1 MIENVIAAA
10 PIWLRNSLLSAA
22 VGATLVRLSG
32 FYNPTRRGQ
41 MSHLRHGVGA
51 SGVQTSGIRLSVGN
65 ERLETL
71 INDNADFREALTDY
85 ADRHALQDEIIG
97 AFGSKPANLAV
108 AEPES
113 VNPTGLCSLIVTLL
127 SGHGLKP

>member
-1 MIENVIAAA
+1 
-10 PIWLRNSLLSAA
+10 
-22 VGATLVRLSG
+22 
-32 FYNPTRRGQ
+32 
-41 MSHLRHGVGA
+41 MSPLRHGVGA

-71 INDNADFREALTDY
+71 INERLETLINDNADFHEAFTDY
-85 ADRHALQDEIIG
+85 ADRHAPQDEITG
-97 AFGSKPANLAV
+97 AFGSGPANLAV